1 MASEGSVFQRAD
13 GKWCAKWKDA
23 QGKWR
28 YLYASTKTEVR
39 RKLRQALK
47 DRDESISPN
56 KMAVGTF
63 LEPWLED
70 MLDVIS
76 KRTWV
81 EHESIV
87 WLHLNPTIR
96 TKKLSLL
103 APDDIRGLYRSKVR
117 FGSKPSRVR
126 RIHVT
131 LRRH

>member
-1 MASEGSVFQRAD
+1 MEGRT
-13 GKWCAKWKDA
+13 
-23 QGKWR
+23 R
-28 YLYASTKTEVR
+28 EVALP
-39 RKLRQALK
+39 LRQHQDRSTQEAQASSFK
-47 DRDESISPN
+47 DRDEGISPN

-63 LEPWLED
+63 LESWLED

-87 WLHLNPTIR
+87 WLHLNLTIGTR
-96 TKKLSLL
+96 KLSLL

-117 FGSKPSRVR
+117 FGLKPSRVR
-126 RIHVT
+126 RIHLT